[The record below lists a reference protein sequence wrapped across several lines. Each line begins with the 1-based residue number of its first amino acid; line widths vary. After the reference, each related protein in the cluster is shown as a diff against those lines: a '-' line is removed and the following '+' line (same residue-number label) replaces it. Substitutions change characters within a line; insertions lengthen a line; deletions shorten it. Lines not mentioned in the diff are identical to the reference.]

1 MEADNCDPR
10 QQVGTLYRDHHAW
23 LQHWLRRRLGNVG
36 DAADLAHDTFA
47 RILDSRLPAVLHEPR
62 AYLTTV
68 ARGILVNWYQRRAL
82 EQAYLEALAQ
92 LPEDQAPSP
101 ERQLIVLQTLHE
113 IDAML
118 DALPTPV
125 RRAFLL
131 SQIEGLTYEAIADR
145 IGVSLIT
152 VKRYMARAF
161 RLCLACME

>member
-10 QQVGTLYRDHHAW
+10 QRVGALYRDHHAW
-23 LQHWLRRRLGNVG
+23 LQLWLRRRLGNVG

-47 RILDSRLPAVLHEPR
+47 RILDARLPAVLHEPR

-118 DALPTPV
+118 DALPAPV

-131 SQIEGLTYEAIADR
+131 SQIEGLTYEAIACK

-161 RLCLACME
+161 RQCLACME